1 MSAISTS
8 ISGVLDRLL
17 DQLQRRREHAMAEAP
32 TASRSLRIA
41 ELYEQ
46 EARAWSLLF
55 ERSRSRIHWRAALN
69 AEAYAKACARGWR
82 SRAASEAAHE
92 PAPDEFAVLSY
103 GAAGG
108 AA

>member
-46 EARAWSLLF
+46 EAPRVVAPVRAIPEPHPL
-55 ERSRSRIHWRAALN
+55 AGC
-69 AEAYAKACARGWR
+69 AKRGGIRQSVRPRLAVPRRLR
-82 SRAASEAAHE
+82 SRARART
-92 PAPDEFAVLSY
+92 
-103 GAAGG
+103 
-108 AA
+108 